1 MMQDLL
7 TKYTLLAKHV
17 IYDPKRMAV
26 LANMLN
32 TPDGAVLAV
41 KTVMG
46 AIEQAKPIP
55 PQLAKSLAV
64 NCYLIMVEVMQD
76 ATKKEASPNV
86 MKKVIGTILMAT
98 DLTHPEQA
106 ATDATH
112 PVQQSAPQ
120 GIINQAQ
127 GVPA

>member
-98 DLTHPEQA
+98 DLTHPEQ
-106 ATDATH
+106 
-112 PVQQSAPQ
+112 QQPAPQ